1 MLPKV
6 VIVGRPN
13 VGKSSLLNLLAGRR
27 VAIVDQVA
35 GVTRD
40 RVGTPVELSSATDQD
55 PVRSIELIDTGG
67 YGIVDATDLTTEIE
81 QQIAAGVAEAD
92 LILFVVD
99 IQIGMTPLDQD
110 VARSLRTSG
119 GAGTSAKP
127 VLMIANKVDGKSHE
141 QAAYEMAGFGFS
153 DPIMVSATNGYKKQE
168 LLDQIAAHIDWDHF
182 DQTDKTDE
190 QDMLLAIVGKRNT
203 GKSTLVNALAGVD
216 RMIVSEIEGTTR
228 DSVDVQFELH
238 NRSFTAIDTAGVR
251 KAKSVKCD
259 IDYYSHHRSLRS
271 IRRAD
276 VVLLL
281 IDAAVPIS
289 QVDRKLANEILKH
302 HRPCVILVNKW
313 DLAEKSHTQ
322 QEYADYIDRELQGLK
337 FAPIVFTT
345 AKDAEGIHDAVMM
358 ALNLYQQAGHR
369 VNTSEINRVIE
380 QILTKYTPMSKIR
393 KRPKVYYSTQLSVHP
408 PTIALFV
415 NDPSLFDSAGRRY
428 LINRF
433 RDLLPFS
440 EVPLKLLI
448 RGRKKMSAEE
458 RLASHD

>member
-40 RVGTPVELSSATDQD
+40 RVGTHLELAPGTDPEQI
-55 PVRSIELIDTGG
+55 RLIELIDTGG
-67 YGIVDATDLTTEIE
+67 YGIVDSTDLTVEID

-99 IQIGMTPLDQD
+99 VQIGMTPLDQE
-110 VARSLRTSG
+110 VARVLRTSG
-119 GAGTSAKP
+119 SGGANATP
-127 VLMIANKVDGKSHE
+127 VLMIANKVDSKSHE
-141 QAAYEMAGFGFS
+141 PAAHEMARLGFS
-153 DPIMVSATNGYKKQE
+153 DPIMVSATSGYKKRE
-168 LLDQIAAHIDWDHF
+168 LLDQIAAHINWDHF
-182 DQTDKTDE
+182 DQSGQTNE
-190 QDMLLAIVGKRNT
+190 RGILLAIVGKRNA

-228 DSVDVQFELH
+228 DSVDVQFEFN
-238 NRSFTAIDTAGVR
+238 NRLFTAIDTAGVR

-259 IDYYSHHRSLRS
+259 IDYYSHHRSFRS

-289 QVDRKLANEILKH
+289 QVDRKLASEILKH
-302 HRPCVILVNKW
+302 HCPCVILVNKW

-322 QEYADYIDRELQGLK
+322 QEYAEYMDRELQGLK

-345 AKDAEGIHDAVMM
+345 AKDAEGIHDAVGM
-358 ALNLYQQAGHR
+358 ALTLYRQAGHR
-369 VNTSEINRVIE
+369 VNTSEINRVVE
-380 QILTKYTPMSKIR
+380 QILTKYTPMSKVR

-415 NDPSLFDSAGRRY
+415 NDPLLFGSAGQRY

-440 EVPLKLLI
+440 EVPIKILI
-448 RGRKKMSAEE
+448 RGRQKMSAEE
-458 RLASHD
+458 RIASRD